1 MADIFISHSPL
12 DHERVKPLGERLTS
26 LGYSVWW
33 DKPDRTRRI
42 AVAER
47 ERAFEAARTVLT
59 AWSAIAR
66 HAPLVHAE
74 SARAWDD
81 GRLVQLKLDP
91 VAPAPPF
98 DGIAAYDLS
107 GAAEW
112 GPLEHALAQRT
123 PHDGAAPQITGPMP
137 VLAVTGAPKLVTV
150 ALTASLAAHAGAVG
164 AAWNGVMSLGQ
175 LQAAL
180 IGVLAVA
187 GACAALS
194 ALRLVL
200 SVRADG

>member
-1 MADIFISHSPL
+1 
-12 DHERVKPLGERLTS
+12 
-26 LGYSVWW
+26 
-33 DKPDRTRRI
+33 
-42 AVAER
+42 
-47 ERAFEAARTVLT
+47 
-59 AWSAIAR
+59 
-66 HAPLVHAE
+66 
-74 SARAWDD
+74 
-81 GRLVQLKLDP
+81 
-91 VAPAPPF
+91 
-98 DGIAAYDLS
+98 
-107 GAAEW
+107 
-112 GPLEHALAQRT
+112 
-123 PHDGAAPQITGPMP
+123 MP